1 MPRQLLLQW
10 WKYAHVHKKV
20 RGIIQMR
27 PHSPHFSTKISCAR
41 ARFAIKVLYHPL
53 LPRAAECHIL
63 RMSKIGRASCRGRGE
78 VSVGAGSLK
87 KKNRNKRWNCDW
99 SSDVCSS
106 DLRSFCDKS
115 FVSSPITPRRRVPYP
130 TNV

>member
-27 PHSPHFSTKISCAR
+27 PRSPHFSTKISCAR

-63 RMSKIGRASCRGRGE
+63 RMSHNLLPDGSAHLRIAFIASGLPKGASDAPQFPPMIVVTPCKI
-78 VSVGAGSLK
+78 
-87 KKNRNKRWNCDW
+87 ND
-99 SSDVCSS
+99 
-106 DLRSFCDKS
+106 
-115 FVSSPITPRRRVPYP
+115 SSPGYLNMVK
-130 TNV
+130 